1 MNDIL
6 MLSDDVYMFKNQDFY
21 GEPVSTYLLN
31 LQDQCILIDIPNYTK
46 RNHDFIAGMGKNTC
60 VYLSHGSTGTKEG
73 NLLCKELKIPVY
85 IHEGDKKNKWL
96 QIADPVYW
104 NGKERVPHP
113 AVTGYHTPGHAAGSI
128 ALYYKEKR
136 MLFTG
141 DTVYGDI
148 QNEIKDFM
156 QESRNEDV
164 NERFKS
170 CIFLSKLSFDQLL
183 PFHGTIILK
192 NAELKL
198 KNFLN
203 AKLKTKH

>member
-1 MNDIL
+1 
-6 MLSDDVYMFKNQDFY
+6 
-21 GEPVSTYLLN
+21 
-31 LQDQCILIDIPNYTK
+31 
-46 RNHDFIAGMGKNTC
+46 
-60 VYLSHGSTGTKEG
+60 
-73 NLLCKELKIPVY
+73 
-85 IHEGDKKNKWL
+85 
-96 QIADPVYW
+96 
-104 NGKERVPHP
+104 
-113 AVTGYHTPGHAAGSI
+113 
-128 ALYYKEKR
+128 
-136 MLFTG
+136 
-141 DTVYGDI
+141 
-148 QNEIKDFM
+148 M